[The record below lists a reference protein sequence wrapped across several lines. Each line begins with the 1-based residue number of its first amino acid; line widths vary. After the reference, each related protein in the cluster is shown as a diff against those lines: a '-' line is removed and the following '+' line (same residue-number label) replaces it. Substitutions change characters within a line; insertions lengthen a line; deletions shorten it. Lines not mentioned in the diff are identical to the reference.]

1 MGKKLILRVEGIC
14 MTAVIPPGLTYNVW
28 NDQVFLAEGR
38 ALLSVSFEAVAP
50 VKAMEEE
57 EEEEEEQESWEEVVQ
72 WDRDSMYLSSE
83 EEDIVPEMDPLTI
96 AAAKSARRHS
106 FFFSDLIEDE
116 NEDLVS

>member
-1 MGKKLILRVEGIC
+1 MGRVEGIC
-14 MTAVIPPGLTYNVW
+14 MTAVIPPGLSYNVW

-38 ALLSVSFEAVAP
+38 ALLSISFEAVAP

-57 EEEEEEQESWEEVVQ
+57 EEEEVQ
-72 WDRDSMYLSSE
+72 WDRDSMYLSSS

>member
-1 MGKKLILRVEGIC
+1 MGILRVEGIC
-14 MTAVIPPGLTYNVW
+14 MTAVIPPGLSYNVW

-50 VKAMEEE
+50 VKAMEEA
-57 EEEEEEQESWEEVVQ
+57 EEEEEQESWEEVVQ